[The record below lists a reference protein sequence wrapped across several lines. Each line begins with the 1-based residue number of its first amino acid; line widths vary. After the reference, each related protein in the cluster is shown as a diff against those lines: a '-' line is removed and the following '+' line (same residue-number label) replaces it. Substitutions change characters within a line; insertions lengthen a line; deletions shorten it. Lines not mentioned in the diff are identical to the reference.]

1 MPSEI
6 LALCG
11 SLRRES
17 KNLTLLRAL
26 QLVDDRVSIYDELG
40 ALPHF
45 NPDTE
50 ETNCPS
56 VAMRLRERV
65 RASAAVIVC
74 SPEYAHGVPG
84 ILKNAL
90 DWLVGSDAPLGK
102 PAAVINASARA
113 TFADAQIRETMRTM
127 GFCIV
132 EAASITVALDGRRPT
147 AEEIAQDPALGV
159 ALGALKSV

>member
-1 MPSEI
+1 MANEI

-26 QLVDDRVSIYDELG
+26 QLVDDRVAIYDELG

-45 NPDTE
+45 NPDVE
-50 ETNCPS
+50 EGSCPD
-56 VAMRLRERV
+56 VATRLRDRV

-84 ILKNAL
+84 AMKNAL

-102 PAAVINASARA
+102 SAAVINASARS
-113 TFADAQIRETMRTM
+113 TIADAQIRETMRTM
-127 GFCIV
+127 GFRIID
-132 EAASITVALDGRRPT
+132 AASITVSLDGRKPT
-147 AEEIAQDPALGV
+147 AEEIAQDPALRLAIA
-159 ALGALKSV
+159 ALV